1 MTTPH
6 PSHVKRRAGGFS
18 KWRDSRPFWGGL
30 FLLLSGL
37 ELFLS
42 ANLQLALEVH
52 FGPTGFLSY
61 VIPAMLL
68 LCGLL
73 TWLSPAQRLFY
84 GILGT
89 LTALYSIIGLNLGG
103 FFLGMIFGVIGGGLA
118 ASWSPGTP
126 AEPTTAE
133 DDDTAT
139 YEPAELDDLLSNE
152 PDEPAGYERP
162 SLRKEIDAGHDIA
175 YDEPTRE
182 QPLPRHSSGVLTDS
196 LPISQRSP
204 LHDAPSYEAPSY
216 EAPSYGGAGS
226 ADDERPPSGNDD
238 LPRRRGLGIPL
249 FALLLTGTVAGS
261 ALFGAAHGG
270 TPAFAAPAACASP
283 SVKPSTGTQP
293 APSGGATSA
302 PAPASPSPSPSPTK
316 TAEEKPGLL
325 DWLGGLFGGG
335 DDKKAETT
343 ASATAAPPAAQAETT
358 ASPAAPA
365 TTSTATKS
373 PSKAPCASA
382 SATPNDKKA
391 QVAAGQP
398 FVASAPSIL
407 IADQMTMDS
416 LVYDGVAEL
425 TKKDG
430 SKVKVLAFSMKNSV
444 STPFELRTPGAPKL
458 LLTKS
463 SKLTVEGD
471 VKFYTSKFSANVLGI
486 LPLTFTPSFPP
497 PPIPLPGYYTN
508 CNIELV
514 YVQSNVLRAP
524 GLSIAYAS

>member
-6 PSHVKRRAGGFS
+6 PSHVKRRATFGG
-18 KWRDSRPFWGGL
+18 WRAQRPFWGGL

-42 ANLQLALEVH
+42 ANLKLALEVH

-61 VIPAMLL
+61 VIPAMLV
-68 LCGLL
+68 LCGVL
-73 TWLSPAQRLFY
+73 TWLSPGQRLFY

-103 FFLGMIFGVIGGGLA
+103 FFLGMVLGVVGGGLA
-118 ASWSPGTP
+118 AAWSPG
-126 AEPTTAE
+126 ADAAA
-133 DDDTAT
+133 DDT
-139 YEPAELDDLLSNE
+139 EERD
-152 PDEPAGYERP
+152 DEPAYERAPLNDLLTEDQDDSGYERP
-162 SLRKEIDAGHDIA
+162 SLRKATDTVA

-182 QPLPRHSSGVLTDS
+182 QPAFDEPAGRHTSGVLTDS
-196 LPISQRSP
+196 LPSAQRSP
-204 LHDAPSYEAPSY
+204 LHDDYAPPSR
-216 EAPSYGGAGS
+216 GGAGS
-226 ADDERPPSGNDD
+226 ADDERPPAGHDG
-238 LPRRRGLGIPL
+238 LPRRRGLGVPL
-249 FALLLTGTVAGS
+249 FALLLTGTVAGAS
-261 ALFGAAHGG
+261 VFGATHGAA
-270 TPAFAAPAACASP
+270 PAFAAPTTCASP
-283 SVKPSTGTQP
+283 TVKGSTGSQP
-293 APSGGATSA
+293 APSGGAATSA
-302 PAPASPSPSPSPTK
+302 APSPSPSPTK
-316 TAEEKPGLL
+316 TEEEKPGLL

-335 DDKKAETT
+335 KQADPVPSASPTT
-343 ASATAAPPAAQAETT
+343 APPAVAASAPTSAAVPGT
-358 ASPAAPA
+358 AK
-365 TTSTATKS
+365 T
-373 PSKAPCASA
+373 PSKAACPSA

-391 QVAAGQP
+391 QIAAGQP
-398 FVASAPSIL
+398 FVAAAPSIL

-444 STPFELRTPGAPKL
+444 SKPFELRTPGAPKL

-463 SKLTVEGD
+463 TSLTVEGN

>member
-6 PSHVKRRAGGFS
+6 PSHVKRRATFGG
-18 KWRDSRPFWGGL
+18 WRAQRPFWGGL

-61 VIPAMLL
+61 VIPAMLV
-68 LCGLL
+68 LCGVL
-73 TWLSPAQRLFY
+73 TWLSPGQRLFY

-103 FFLGMIFGVIGGGLA
+103 FFLGMVLGVVGGGLA
-118 ASWSPGTP
+118 AAWSPGAGAAADGTE
-126 AEPTTAE
+126 AQ
-133 DDDTAT
+133 DG
-139 YEPAELDDLLSNE
+139 EPAYERAPLNDLLDEE
-152 PDEPAGYERP
+152 PERTASERP
-162 SLRKEIDAGHDIA
+162 SLSKATDPAA

-182 QPLPRHSSGVLTDS
+182 QPAFDEPAGRHTSGVLTDS
-196 LPISQRSP
+196 LPSAQRSP
-204 LHDAPSYEAPSY
+204 LHDDYQAPSR
-216 EAPSYGGAGS
+216 GGAGS
-226 ADDERPPSGNDD
+226 ADDERPPAGHDG
-238 LPRRRGLGIPL
+238 LPRRRGLGVPL
-249 FALLLTGTVAGS
+249 FALLLTGTVAGAS
-261 ALFGAAHGG
+261 LVGATHGA
-270 TPAFAAPAACASP
+270 TPAFAAPTTCASP
-283 SVKPSTGTQP
+283 SVTGSTGARP
-293 APSGGATSA
+293 AASGGAASA
-302 PAPASPSPSPSPTK
+302 APSPSPSPTK
-316 TAEEKPGLL
+316 TEEKKPGLF
-325 DWLGGLFGGG
+325 DWLDDLFGG
-335 DDKKAETT
+335 KKADPVPSVSPTT
-343 ASATAAPPAAQAETT
+343 APSAPTSAAVPSAVKT
-358 ASPAAPA
+358 
-365 TTSTATKS
+365 
-373 PSKAPCASA
+373 PSKSACPSA

-425 TKKDG
+425 TRKDG

-444 STPFELRTPGAPKL
+444 SKPFELRTPGAPKL

-463 SKLTVEGD
+463 TSLTVEGN

>member
-6 PSHVKRRAGGFS
+6 PSHVKRRATFS
-18 KWRDSRPFWGGL
+18 GWREQRPFWGGL

-61 VIPAMLL
+61 VIPAMLV
-68 LCGLL
+68 LCGVL
-73 TWLSPAQRLFY
+73 TWLSPGQRLFY

-103 FFLGMIFGVIGGGLA
+103 FFLGMVLGVVGGGLA
-118 ASWSPGTP
+118 AAWSPAAGTAADD
-126 AEPTTAE
+126 AEAPDDEPEYERAPLNDLLAE
-133 DDDTAT
+133 DPESSA
-139 YEPAELDDLLSNE
+139 
-152 PDEPAGYERP
+152 YERP
-162 SLRKEIDAGHDIA
+162 SLRKATDTVGHE
-175 YDEPTRE
+175 EPTRN
-182 QPLPRHSSGVLTDS
+182 QPAFDEPAGRHTSGVLTDS
-196 LPISQRSP
+196 LPSAQRSP
-204 LHDAPSYEAPSY
+204 LHDDYRAPSR
-216 EAPSYGGAGS
+216 GGAGS
-226 ADDERPPSGNDD
+226 ADDERPPAGHDG
-238 LPRRRGLGIPL
+238 LPRRRGLGVPL
-249 FALLLTGTVAGS
+249 FALLLTATVAGAS
-261 ALFGAAHGG
+261 VFGATHGAA
-270 TPAFAAPAACASP
+270 PAFAAPTTCASP
-283 SVKPSTGTQP
+283 TVKGSTGTQP
-293 APSGGATSA
+293 APGGGATSA
-302 PAPASPSPSPSPTK
+302 APSPSPSPSK
-316 TAEEKPGLL
+316 TEEKKPGLF
-325 DWLGGLFGGG
+325 DWLGDLFGGG
-335 DDKKAETT
+335 KKADPVPSASPTT
-343 ASATAAPPAAQAETT
+343 APPKAA
-358 ASPAAPA
+358 ASAPA
-365 TTSTATKS
+365 SGAVPSAVKP
-373 PSKAPCASA
+373 PSKSACPSA

-391 QVAAGQP
+391 QIAAGQP
-398 FVASAPSIL
+398 FVPSAPSIL
-407 IADQMTMDS
+407 IAAQMTMDS

-444 STPFELRTPGAPKL
+444 SKPFELRTPGAPKL

-463 SKLTVEGD
+463 TSLTVEGN

>member
-30 FLLLSGL
+30 FLILSGL

-68 LCGLL
+68 LCGVL

-103 FFLGMIFGVIGGGLA
+103 FFLGMVLGVVGGGLA
-118 ASWSPGTP
+118 ASWSSGTAP
-126 AEPTTAE
+126 APSEEEAEETAS
-133 DDDTAT
+133 
-139 YEPAELDDLLSNE
+139 YERAELDDLLDDDS
-152 PDEPAGYERP
+152 PSQYERP
-162 SLRKEIDAGHDIA
+162 SLRKSYDS
-175 YDEPTRE
+175 YDEPTTE
-182 QPLPRHSSGVLTDS
+182 QPPPRHSSGVLTDS

-204 LHDAPSYEAPSY
+204 LHDT
-216 EAPSYGGAGS
+216 PSYGGAGS
-226 ADDERPPSGNDD
+226 ADDERPPNGDD
-238 LPRRRGLGIPL
+238 GLPRRRGLGIPL
-249 FALLLTGTVAGS
+249 FALLLTGTVAGAS
-261 ALFGAAHGG
+261 VFGATHGSA
-270 TPAFAAPAACASP
+270 PAFAAPATCAGP
-283 SVKPSTGTQP
+283 SASGSASAKTTQP
-293 APSGGATSA
+293 APGGGATSA
-302 PAPASPSPSPSPTK
+302 APSPSPSPT
-316 TAEEKPGLL
+316 TTEEDKPGLL

-335 DDKKAETT
+335 KKADPVPS
-343 ASATAAPPAAQAETT
+343 ASTSSAPAALAPTT
-358 ASPAAPA
+358 GPSVPLPG
-365 TTSTATKS
+365 TAKT
-373 PSKAPCASA
+373 PSKVACPST

-391 QVAAGQP
+391 KIAEGQP
-398 FVASAPSIL
+398 FVAAAPSIL
-407 IADQMTMDS
+407 IADEMTMDS

-444 STPFELRTPGAPKL
+444 STPFELRTPGAPRL

-463 SKLTVEGD
+463 TSLTVEGN

-497 PPIPLPGYYTN
+497 PPIPLPGYYTD